1 MEITGD
7 TMIMGSRRYGARFGT
22 AVANVGDLNMDG
34 YEGKQWSYKG
44 CLRDCYHCH
53 LCLSQYFLTAQCL
66 FFTMLTHSSALEN
79 TYKEEKIRHYENPI
93 PYPCTCTNKIYINQ
107 LLSPH
112 DY

>member
-44 CLRDCYHCH
+44 WSLRLLSLPPVPFALFADC
-53 LCLSQYFLTAQCL
+53 TVL
-66 FFTMLTHSSALEN
+66 FFVMFTHISALGN
-79 TYKEEKIRHYENPI
+79 
-93 PYPCTCTNKIYINQ
+93 IYTGEI
-107 LLSPH
+107 
-112 DY
+112 